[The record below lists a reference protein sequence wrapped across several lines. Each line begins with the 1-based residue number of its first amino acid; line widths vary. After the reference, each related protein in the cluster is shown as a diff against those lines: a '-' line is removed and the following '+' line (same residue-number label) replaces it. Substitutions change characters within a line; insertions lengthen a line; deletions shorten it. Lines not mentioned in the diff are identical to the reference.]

1 MKSAERREIKISAL
15 SAPLRQSIF
24 YLCLMAQINLFANFL
39 AQGIE
44 KISGELNLF
53 HKEEEI
59 WQVTGDIS
67 NSAGNLTL
75 HLVGSLNHFIGAQLG
90 KTGYV
95 RDRDNEFV
103 SRNVHRDVLVR
114 MVNETKTMVENT
126 LNAMTDE
133 DLKKAYPLNTFGEGK
148 TIDAVLL
155 IMIGHL
161 NYHLG
166 QMNYLRRVFSPT
178 AL

>member
-1 MKSAERREIKISAL
+1 
-15 SAPLRQSIF
+15 
-24 YLCLMAQINLFANFL
+24 MAQINVFTQFL

-53 HKEEEI
+53 HNDAEI

-75 HLVGSLNHFIGAQLG
+75 HLMGSLNHFVGAQLG

-95 RDRDNEFV
+95 RNRDNEFV
-103 SRNVHRDVLVR
+103 SRDVHRDVLVR

-126 LNAMTDE
+126 LSTMTDE
-133 DLKKAYPLNTFGEGK
+133 DLAKVYPLNTFGEGK
-148 TIDAVLL
+148 TIDVVLI

-166 QMNYLRRVFSPT
+166 QINYLRRVFSPT

>member
-1 MKSAERREIKISAL
+1 MEQITAFAH
-15 SAPLRQSIF
+15 F
-24 YLCLMAQINLFANFL
+24 Y

-44 KISGELNLF
+44 KMAEELKLF
-53 HKEEEI
+53 HHEEEI
-59 WQVTGDIS
+59 WKVTGDIS

-75 HLVGSLNHFIGAQLG
+75 HLIGNLNHFIGAQLG

-103 SRNVHRDVLVR
+103 SRDVHRDVLIR
-114 MVNETKTMVENT
+114 MVNETKVMTEKV
-126 LNAMTDE
+126 LNSLTSE
-133 DLKKAYPLNTFGEGK
+133 DLLKIYPLNTFGEGK
-148 TIDAVLL
+148 TIGFIL
-155 IMIGHL
+155 IMMIGHL

-166 QMNYLRRVFSPT
+166 QINYLRRFFSPT